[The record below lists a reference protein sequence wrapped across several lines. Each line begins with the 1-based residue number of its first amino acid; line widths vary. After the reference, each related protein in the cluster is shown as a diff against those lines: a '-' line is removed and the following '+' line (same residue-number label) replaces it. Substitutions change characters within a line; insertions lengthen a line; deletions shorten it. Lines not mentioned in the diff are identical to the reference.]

1 MLFGST
7 HYRGEVW
14 AGPLSHNKYRN
25 LIHTEL
31 QLHPSALH
39 DDEHDFKYSRK
50 QPTQW
55 DKATKTANNKGGGS
69 KAARKSCDSSWFEGF
84 RLSEHLNVFAG
95 YKWITQVHHLLL
107 LPASLFRKC
116 PPKAQFWKNS
126 SLWCHQG
133 NWYLFQFSDSLAVV
147 CLFFHCLRPTH
158 WRLLFVS
165 FQTGGNK
172 VSVLAGN

>member
-14 AGPLSHNKYRN
+14 ATTNTVTLYTQSCSSVLPPYMMTSTILNTPESNR
-25 LIHTEL
+25 LDRIE
-31 QLHPSALH
+31 QQ
-39 DDEHDFKYSRK
+39 K
-50 QPTQW
+50 QPIIKEEEVRQQ
-55 DKATKTANNKGGGS
+55 G
-69 KAARKSCDSSWFEGF
+69 KSCDSSWFEGF

-95 YKWITQVHHLLL
+95 YKWIRQVHSLLL

-133 NWYLFQFSDSLAVV
+133 NWYLFQFSDSLPVV
-147 CLFFHCLRPTH
+147 CLFFHCLRPTQ

-172 VSVLAGN
+172 VSVLAGNEK